1 MSTTRKHLPPKFQK
15 TIEQFEQVESLLSS
29 PIGKIAFPQNQRD
42 EMKAMKAAADDIIA
56 VLTRFDDVFRPLG
69 WIVSESTNL
78 ETARKALQL
87 VDEQKIDEAEQLL
100 CSDFEGDNLDFLS
113 MRLRGSDYFFK
124 RENILNEAFALT
136 KEKRY
141 LAAIPLILLVADGA
155 GQDIFGLSIFRE
167 GLDLSE
173 MNAIAGHSEGLQ
185 SLTATFARRR
195 QAFND
200 DEITIPYRNGI
211 LHGRDN
217 NYGNRLVVS
226 KAWSYLS
233 CVRDI
238 VRARED
244 RLSAKPEPEISLKE
258 AVEMREE
265 TRIQDKMR
273 KEWSPRPKHQ
283 LAGWTLSIDPLEE
296 ANNLSPEATLKIFLK
311 AWSKRNYGEMGKRSL
326 YYVERTV
333 SQRAGE
339 IRECMEGILLHDAEI
354 IEIVDE
360 AAYETSINCRLVLTV
375 LNHDLVDFFKFRVQ
389 YVDKENLP
397 VVRGHKYGNW
407 QVVPGFIGHA
417 YDLKNKV
424 KPCNE

>member
-1 MSTTRKHLPPKFQK
+1 MEL
-15 TIEQFEQVESLLSS
+15 LLSS
-29 PIGKIAFPQNQRD
+29 PIGKIAFSRQQRD
-42 EMKAMKAAADDIIA
+42 ELKAMKAAADDIVTI
-56 VLTRFDDVFRPLG
+56 LTRFDNVFQPLG
-69 WIVSESTNL
+69 WIASESTNL
-78 ETARKALQL
+78 ETARMALQL
-87 VDEQKIDEAEQLL
+87 VDEHKMDEAEQML
-100 CSDFEGDNLDFLS
+100 CTDFEGDNLDFLS

-141 LAAIPLILLVADGA
+141 LAAIPLILLVADGV
-155 GQDIFGLSIFRE
+155 GQDIFGLSIFRD

-195 QAFND
+195 QAFNNK
-200 DEITIPYRNGI
+200 EITIPFRNGI

-244 RLSAKPEPEISLKE
+244 RLNAKPEPELSWEETI
-258 AVEMREE
+258 AMREE
-265 TRIQDKMR
+265 TRIQEKMLN
-273 KEWSPRPKHQ
+273 EWSPRPKDH
-283 LAGWTLSIDPLEE
+283 LSGWTLSTDSLEE
-296 ANNLSPEATLKIFLK
+296 ISSLSPEATLKVFLK
-311 AWSKRNYGEMGKRSL
+311 AWHKGNYGEMGKQSL

-333 SQRAGE
+333 PKRAGE
-339 IRECMEGILLHDAEI
+339 IRECMEGIVLHDAEI
-354 IEIVDE
+354 TEIDDE
-360 AAYETSINCRLVLTV
+360 ASYETNIMCRLTLNVLG
-375 LNHDLVDFFKFRVQ
+375 HDLTDLFVFRVQ

-397 VVRGHKYGNW
+397 VVRGHKFGGW
-407 QVVPGFIGHA
+407 QVVLNYIGHA

-424 KPCNE
+424 RDSSENDSLGE